1 MEKKDMEIIARLV
14 TENDSLKKYVQ
25 QHQEY
30 ESQLEEYNSRLHLT
44 SEEWMERKKIQKLKL
59 AVRDKIERILAQ
71 HRRAQGK
78 QASS

>member
-1 MEKKDMEIIARLV
+1 MEIIARLV

-71 HRRAQGK
+71 HRRAQEK

>member
-1 MEKKDMEIIARLV
+1 MEIIARLV

>member
-71 HRRAQGK
+71 HRRAQEK

>member
-14 TENDSLKKYVQ
+14 TKNDSLKKYVQ

>member
-59 AVRDKIERILAQ
+59 AVRDEIERILAQ
-71 HRRAQGK
+71 HRRAQEK